1 MISIEQLE
9 LHAERIRA
17 SGALGRSELMLRLF
31 NFFVECAR
39 TQRVPK
45 EVEVAH
51 DVFGKKADF
60 DVAQDAVVRVYI
72 HKLRRKMDE
81 YYAGAGREEALR
93 LTIPKGEYRFI
104 FQDHAEP
111 VYESEDA
118 ELARELA
125 SEAEVELESL
135 VANAAAQQATRPWL
149 PWLVGAVAALL
160 VINLLFMWLHASSQ
174 FTSDK
179 MQAVRSHPLW
189 SKMLDDDL
197 PIYIVVGDYYIFGE
211 LDDDGIQVRR
221 LVREF
226 DINSPTDLEQYLK
239 NNPDQVARYMDMSL
253 QYLPTSI
260 AFALRNVMPV
270 LEPSKKSERQVQV
283 ILASDLTPAMLRS
296 AHIVYVG
303 LLSGMKVL
311 APVVFEN
318 SRFAIGDS
326 FDELVD
332 QQTGRNYV
340 SQAGSLSETKT
351 TYIDYGYVSA
361 RTGQDGNEIVILA
374 GTRDVALLHLAEA
387 LTQPA
392 SLDAISKQIKKPQ
405 DFEALYS
412 VTALGR
418 SNLGGELLLT
428 HPLSEPIGHQSQT
441 DAVTSVNSITH

>member
-1 MISIEQLE
+1 MISLEQLE

-17 SGALGRSELMLRLF
+17 SGVLGRSELMLRLF
-31 NFFVECAR
+31 NFFVDCAR
-39 TQRVPK
+39 AQRIPK

-81 YYAGAGREEALR
+81 YYAGTGRADALR
-93 LTIPKGEYRFI
+93 LTIPKGEYRFV

-111 VYESEDA
+111 VAPLAEPEDP
-118 ELARELA
+118 ELA

-135 VANAAAQQATRPWL
+135 VANAAAQQGARSWL
-149 PWLVGAVAALL
+149 SWLVGAVAVLL
-160 VINLLFMWLHASSQ
+160 ILNLLFMWLRPSLQ
-174 FTSDK
+174 FASDK
-179 MQAVRSHPLW
+179 IQTVRNHPIW

-211 LDDDGIQVRR
+211 LDDDGIRVHR
-221 LVREF
+221 LVRDF
-226 DINSPTDLEQYLK
+226 DINSPTDLEQFLK
-239 NNPDQVARYMDMSL
+239 NNPEQVARYMDMSL

-270 LEPSKKSERQVQV
+270 LESSKKGERRVQV

-311 APVVFEN
+311 APIVFDG

-332 QQTGRNYV
+332 QQTGKHYV
-340 SQAGSLSETKT
+340 SQAGSMSETKA
-351 TYIDYGYVSA
+351 TYLDYGYMSA

-374 GTRDVALLHLAEA
+374 GTRDVALLHITEA

-392 SLDAISKQIKKPQ
+392 SLDALKKQVVNSQ
-405 DFEALYS
+405 AFEALYS
-412 VTALGR
+412 VTALER
-418 SNLGGELLLT
+418 ANLGGELLLT
-428 HPLSEPIGHQSQT
+428 HTFTQSGGNQSQG
-441 DAVTSVNSITH
+441 DAVSPASAIAH